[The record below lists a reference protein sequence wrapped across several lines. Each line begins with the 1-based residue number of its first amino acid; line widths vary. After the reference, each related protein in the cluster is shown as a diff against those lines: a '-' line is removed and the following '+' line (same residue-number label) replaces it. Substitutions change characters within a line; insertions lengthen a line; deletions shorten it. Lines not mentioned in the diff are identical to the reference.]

1 MQEMDYALSNMKKL
15 RIKALAYSAVPFLW
29 GASAIEGMSNLRHIS
44 QLPRTDDLTFAQK
57 ALEISS
63 ANEIWT
69 SFAFISFIVWL
80 IAAKRRTR
88 KVSADKQKKR
98 LHRVV
103 LGVLSAGILY
113 IKFVMNDIDRLASI
127 PATSKM
133 QHSDWKGNKRSTVG
147 TAWFVV
153 FLVSAYVS
161 SKSAQLGTGINYVT
175 GNLSLISAPD
185 KYIFKYIDP
194 KLITDA
200 LDKYWNYGGV
210 AAASTEILKIFTG
223 VLGFLYLNKVNK
235 AMKSNGHL
243 PKIYGVR
250 A

>member
-1 MQEMDYALSNMKKL
+1 MGYALSNMKRP

-29 GASAIEGMSNLRHIS
+29 GASAIEGMLNLRQIL
-44 QLPRTDDLTFAQK
+44 QLPRTDDLIFAHK

-63 ANEIWT
+63 TNGAWSGLAYIG
-69 SFAFISFIVWL
+69 FIVWL

-98 LHRVV
+98 LHRIA
-103 LGVLSAGILY
+103 LGVLSTGILY
-113 IKFVMNDIDRLASI
+113 VKFVMNDIDRLASI
-127 PATSKM
+127 PATSKV
-133 QHSDWKGNKRSTVG
+133 QHNDWKGNKRSAVG
-147 TAWFVV
+147 TAWFIV
-153 FLVSAYVS
+153 FLVLAYVGGS
-161 SKSAQLGTGINYVT
+161 SDQLGTGINYVT

-185 KYIFKYIDP
+185 KYILKYIDP
-194 KLITDA
+194 KVITDA

-210 AAASTEILKIFTG
+210 AAASTEILKIVTG

-250 A
+250 T